1 MFHLIINAFPKW
13 FKFNSV
19 YAMQPFYTPAES
31 LKIFTKFGKTDL
43 YSFDPPSYEAPP
55 IPIVTHAALKA
66 VLGDQKN
73 FKVPWGPRMSSLE
86 EYMLAADGEANT
98 AQRNL
103 VATAL
108 YGVDG
113 ATQQFKEYS
122 ELITMKL
129 LKRDSYVLGKGD
141 VHQVDIVKE

>member
-13 FKFNSV
+13 FKYNSV
-19 YAMQPFYTPAES
+19 YAMQPFYTPTES

-43 YSFDPPSYEAPP
+43 YSFDPPSLEAPL
-55 IPIVTHAALKA
+55 IPIVTHAALKR

-73 FKVPWGPRMSSLE
+73 FKVPWGPKMQSLE
-86 EYMLAADGEANT
+86 DYMLAADGDSNT
-98 AQRNL
+98 AQRAL
-103 VATAL
+103 VANML

-113 ATQQFKEYS
+113 ATQKFRDYS
-122 ELITMKL
+122 EEITLKL
-129 LKRDSYVLGKGD
+129 LKQRSYELGRNS

>member
-19 YAMQPFYTPAES
+19 YALQPFYTPTES
-31 LKIFTKFGKTDL
+31 MKIFTKFGKTDL
-43 YSFDPPSYEAPP
+43 YSFDPPSYDAPV
-55 IPIVTHAALKA
+55 IPIVTHAALKT

-73 FKVPWGPRMSSLE
+73 FKVPWGPKMSSLE
-86 EYMLAADGEANT
+86 GYMLAADGEANT

-113 ATQQFKEYS
+113 ATQQFKEYT

-129 LKRDSYVLGKGD
+129 LKRDSYELGKNS
-141 VHQVDIVKE
+141 VFQVDIVKE